1 MKITFNQAITKHK
14 EGRIKEAEQL
24 YRYILRIQP
33 EHVGASNNLG
43 TLLHGLGRLDEAEA
57 SFRKAIELKPDYA
70 EAHTNLGSTMVHR
83 RIKT

>member
-57 SFRKAIELKPDYA
+57 SFRKAFSQHSFD
-70 EAHTNLGSTMVHR
+70 NLEKSLS
-83 RIKT
+83 KFPSP